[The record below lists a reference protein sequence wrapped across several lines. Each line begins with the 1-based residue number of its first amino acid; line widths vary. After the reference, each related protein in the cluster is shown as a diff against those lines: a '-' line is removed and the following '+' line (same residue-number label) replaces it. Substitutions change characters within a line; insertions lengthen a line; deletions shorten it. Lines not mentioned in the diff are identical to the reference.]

1 MSARYE
7 MNRRPDG
14 SYEIRRMWASGM
26 SWDVVDTARNEAR
39 ARLLLVRYN
48 REASSD
54 TSLADALAF
63 GDTDGEIDAFKDP
76 NK

>member
-1 MSARYE
+1 MSMRHT
-7 MNRRPDG
+7 MHRLPDG
-14 SYEIRRMWASGM
+14 SYEIRRWWDSGM

-39 ARLLLVRYN
+39 ARLLVVRYN